1 MKKNNKRNT
10 FLDCI
15 AKICGFVCVILAIFL
30 LFQGVIHMDIY
41 SIIVALIVII
51 TEIIIFKDDIK
62 EKIDT
67 SEIKEHK
74 GKDTTESKYKRKK

>member
-1 MKKNNKRNT
+1 
-10 FLDCI
+10 
-15 AKICGFVCVILAIFL
+15 
-30 LFQGVIHMDIY
+30 MDIY
-41 SIIVALIVII
+41 SIIMALMVII

>member
-15 AKICGFVCVILAIFL
+15 AKFCGFVCFILTVFL

-41 SIIVALIVII
+41 SIIVALMVII
-51 TEIIIFKDDIK
+51 TEIIIFKDDIEEMTDDSK
-62 EKIDT
+62 
-67 SEIKEHK
+67 IKEHK
-74 GKDTTESKYKRKK
+74 GKDTTEGK